1 MRIITFKNLAIII
14 LFLLTNVSIFTYV
27 TYSYQNSISDLKGN
41 LETAFNENERI
52 KKSLKIEM
60 EEKIKTLQKK
70 NLETALKENEKIKS
84 SKIEMEEKIKT
95 LQKKNLEE
103 NERIKKSLKIEM
115 EEKIKTLQKKMDTPR
130 FKKLNIG
137 LIVTATNKYAR
148 FIKPMIESA
157 EKYFLPHHNLH
168 YFIFT
173 DLPFEPSIANNTRL
187 HKIHTVYKP
196 WPDNTLKRYENYY
209 NAIMRGDIPKDK
221 VDYLYALD
229 ADAKIISLIGD
240 EILGDWVSTT
250 HVFLLY

>member
-1 MRIITFKNLAIII
+1 MSNTSHITVKNLTIIII
-14 LFLLTNVSIFTYV
+14 LLLTNVSIFTYV
-27 TYSYQNSISDLKGN
+27 TYSYQNSISDLQGN
-41 LETAFNENERI
+41 LETAFKENEKMKSSKIEMEEKIKILEKKNLEENEKI

-60 EEKIKTLQKK
+60 EEKIKTLQ
-70 NLETALKENEKIKS
+70 
-84 SKIEMEEKIKT
+84 
-95 LQKKNLEE
+95 
-103 NERIKKSLKIEM
+103 
-115 EEKIKTLQKKMDTPR
+115 KMDTPR

-137 LIVTATNKYAR
+137 LIVTATNKYAT
-148 FIKPMIESA
+148 FIKPMMESA

-173 DLPFEPSIANNTRL
+173 DLPFDPSIANNTRL

-196 WPDNTLKRYENYY
+196 WPDNTLKRFENYY

-250 HVFLLY
+250 HVILLY